1 MRKGDPVGGAA
12 PAPTKLR
19 HELIRAELA
28 RSGGVRIRDLVHRF
42 GVSRA
47 TVRRDLYVLIDA
59 GEAVNAHGGA
69 LLPSAQ
75 ANEPQTPDQEAVAV
89 SAARTVA
96 QNEVIGLFGGALIR
110 ALARQLSHRV
120 DLRIVT
126 NSLPVAHILEV
137 PEPGLGP
144 QVTLLS
150 GVLHPSGAVSGS
162 LAAKSLRGVRLDA
175 SYFDC
180 VGFDARTGA
189 TVDDVN
195 EAALRR
201 ASMQNSRRSV
211 LLVERESLGARGLRS
226 FGAPTDFDTLVAG
239 SGTVIDETL

>member
-12 PAPTKLR
+12 PAPTRLR

-47 TVRRDLYVLIDA
+47 TARRDLYVLIDA

-69 LLPSAQ
+69 LLPAAQ
-75 ANEPQTPDQEAVAV
+75 GSEPQTLDQEAVAV

-126 NSLPVAHILEV
+126 NSLPVAQILEA
-137 PEPGLGP
+137 PEPRFGP
-144 QVTLLS
+144 RVTLLG

-162 LAAKSLRGVRLDA
+162 LAAKSLCGAPLDA

-189 TVDDVN
+189 TVD
-195 EAALRR
+195 EAALRH

-211 LLVERESLGARGLRS
+211 LLVERASLGARGLRS
-226 FGAPTDFDTLVAG
+226 FGAPTDFDALIAG
-239 SGTVIDETL
+239 AGTVIDEKL